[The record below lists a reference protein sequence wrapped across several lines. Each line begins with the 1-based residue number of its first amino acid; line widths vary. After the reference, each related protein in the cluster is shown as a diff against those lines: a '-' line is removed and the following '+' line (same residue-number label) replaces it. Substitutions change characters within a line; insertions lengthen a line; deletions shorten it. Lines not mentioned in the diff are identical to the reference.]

1 MDRRLR
7 RSRGVTATTAPLP
20 AAQVRGVDFDALYR
34 EARDD
39 VYAYAAT
46 LLRDRAAAEDV
57 AAAAFE
63 RAYRR
68 RGRYDARRGTPR
80 AWLFGIARNAALDEL
95 RRRKRAAAAV
105 VPPQVAE
112 PGPDE
117 AAELAA
123 QREAVRDA
131 LGRLGARD
139 REVIALKYHADLSNA
154 ELASV
159 LGVSV
164 TNAGTLLHR
173 AMSKLRESVD
183 A

>member
-1 MDRRLR
+1 VMDPPPA
-7 RSRGVTATTAPLP
+7 RSTDVTAALVDAAPPREL
-20 AAQVRGVDFDALYR
+20 DFDALYR

-39 VYAYAAT
+39 VFAYAAT
-46 LLRDRAAAEDV
+46 LLRDRSAAEDV

-95 RRRKRAAAAV
+95 RRRRRAAAAEL
-105 VPPQVAE
+105 PAPAAG
-112 PGPDE
+112 PDPDE

-123 QREAVRDA
+123 QRAAVRDA
-131 LGRLGARD
+131 LARLPARE
-139 REVIALKYHADLSNA
+139 RELIALKYHAGLSNA

-164 TNAGTLLHR
+164 SNAGTLLHR
-173 AMSKLRESVD
+173 AMSKLRETVD